1 VGGGGGGGQ
10 VSAASASLEQEAGAL
25 SLAADE
31 AGASN
36 GALRQQLAAAEAQLY
51 ELSLR
56 HAAEVRAAS
65 AAQPTPTTA
74 QRPIRMQ
81 RHKAPPQTLPIPQ
94 RFDPDSALGSSAPLR
109 ARPCAGGGWMCWRT
123 AAHTV
128 DRRRRRSMQARAREA
143 AEEKVLSLH
152 AQRTE
157 SELRGAT
164 LVRQLA
170 LEAEGRTAEKVRA
183 EPSRAERREGEQRE
197 HTDTHAHARRETEA
211 ERERER
217 VCVRGGGA
225 AVPQRPKKA
234 LGEARRGRG

>member
-1 VGGGGGGGQ
+1 MGGGGGGGQ

-81 RHKAPPQTLPIPQ
+81 RHKAPPKLCQSH
-94 RFDPDSALGSSAPLR
+94 SALAPTVRWARVLRCGR
-109 ARPCAGGGWMCWRT
+109 ARVRAGGGCAGARLLTPWIAGGGDQCRR
-123 AAHTV
+123 V
-128 DRRRRRSMQARAREA
+128 RGRRRRRR
-143 AEEKVLSLH
+143 
-152 AQRTE
+152 
-157 SELRGAT
+157 
-164 LVRQLA
+164 
-170 LEAEGRTAEKVRA
+170 
-183 EPSRAERREGEQRE
+183 
-197 HTDTHAHARRETEA
+197 
-211 ERERER
+211 
-217 VCVRGGGA
+217 C
-225 AVPQRPKKA
+225 
-234 LGEARRGRG
+234 